1 MPLRRIVLSFVA
13 DDQLFYG
20 RVQCDLLFDALSA
33 GNCTTMQQVKALT
46 SDCPMLQN
54 LPEELKG
61 QFLTAVAAAAQGETF
76 I

>member
-1 MPLRRIVLSFVA
+1 
-13 DDQLFYG
+13 
-20 RVQCDLLFDALSA
+20 
-33 GNCTTMQQVKALT
+33 MQQAKALT